1 MIFVRRESE
10 HNRGTGCEKT
20 ARPGLCGGP
29 PVTGVPT
36 ARVFCPVGKHACS
49 FCGVGMFFFII
60 KLYANAFNM
69 SKQIGVADV
78 LKNRQVKL
86 IRQR

>member
-1 MIFVRRESE
+1 MIFARRESE

-36 ARVFCPVGKHACS
+36 ARAVTIMSENNIQYCAEN
-49 FCGVGMFFFII
+49 I
-60 KLYANAFNM
+60 KDEM
-69 SKQIGVADV
+69 
-78 LKNRQVKL
+78 
-86 IRQR
+86 

>member
-1 MIFVRRESE
+1 MIFARRESE

-36 ARVFCPVGKHACS
+36 ARALKDVVKKLQTGSVYENRKTQETR
-49 FCGVGMFFFII
+49 I
-60 KLYANAFNM
+60 K
-69 SKQIGVADV
+69 
-78 LKNRQVKL
+78 
-86 IRQR
+86 